1 MAADLFERAGL
12 TADEQRLRQVSTGM
26 IVTSSDIDRR
36 VREISRVLA
45 YGINAAL
52 QPHLELQDL
61 TDLTF

>member
-1 MAADLFERAGL
+1 MAVDLLEQAGQPGD
-12 TADEQRLRQVSTGM
+12 AQRLRQVSQGM
-26 IVTSSDIDRR
+26 IVTSGDIDRR

-52 QPHLELQDL
+52 QPHLTLEDL